1 MEWELP
7 PVNLVVEGPTDRVVG
22 QKLLTYVGLPI
33 GSTFGE
39 KGKPYLLQTIPNYNQ
54 AAKAPFSLWFAIVD
68 LDQDADCAPPFVQT
82 TLPSP
87 AVGMR
92 FRVAVRAVE
101 AWLLAD
107 KDALAEFLHVR
118 VTQFPGNP
126 DQEMNPK
133 AALVNLAR
141 ESTRKIIRED
151 MVPREGS
158 GASVGPGYVGSLIE
172 FVMAADHHWRPD
184 VAVQHSDSLRRCV
197 EALKSFKDWKPT
209 E

>member
-7 PVNLVVEGPTDRVVG
+7 PINLVVEGPTDEAVG
-22 QKLLTYVGLPI
+22 RRLLAYVELPVGLTYG
-33 GSTFGE
+33 
-39 KGKPYLLQTIPNYNQ
+39 KRGKPYILQTIPKFNQ
-54 AAKAPFSLWFAIVD
+54 AARFSLWFALVD

-87 AVGMR
+87 AIGMR

-107 KDALAEFLHVR
+107 KDALSEFLHVR
-118 VTQFPGNP
+118 VTQFPSNP

-133 AALVNLAR
+133 VTLVNLAR
-141 ESTRKIIRED
+141 KSTRRDIKKD

-158 GASVGPGYVGSLIE
+158 GAPVGPGYVGRLIE
-172 FVMAADHHWRPD
+172 FVTAAEMRWRPE
-184 VAVQHSDSLRRCV
+184 VALEHSDSLQRCV
-197 EALKSFKDWKPT
+197 EALKMLKDWKPAQ
-209 E
+209 

>member
-7 PVNLVVEGPTDRVVG
+7 PINLVVEGPTDEAVG
-22 QKLLTYVGLPI
+22 QSLLTHVGLPV
-33 GSTFGE
+33 GKTYGE
-39 KGKPYLLQTIPNYNQ
+39 KGKPYLLQTLSNFNQ
-54 AAKAPFSLWFAIVD
+54 AAKLSFSLWFVLVD

-92 FRVAVRAVE
+92 FRGATRAVE

-107 KDALAEFLHVR
+107 KETLSAFLHVP
-118 VTQFPGNP
+118 VTQFPSNP

-133 AALVNLAR
+133 VTLVNLAR
-141 ESTRKIIRED
+141 KSTRKDIKKD

-158 GASVGPGYVGSLIE
+158 GAPIGPGYVGKLIE
-172 FVMAADHHWRPD
+172 FVTAAESRWRPE
-184 VAVQHSDSLRRCV
+184 VAVQCSDSLRRCV
-197 EALKSFKDWKPT
+197 EALNTLKDWKPT
-209 E
+209 Q